1 MAASQ
6 MSADFGAQAAEAI
19 MTTDTAPKYAAVCV
33 ELPDGTITIGGMAKG
48 AGMIHPDMAT
58 LLGVHSTDAVIDP
71 ATLQA
76 CLRTAVDQSY
86 NRISIDGDTSTNDT
100 IFLLANGASGVAVDG
115 DKSMALFQEALNS
128 LTRYLAQQVVRD
140 GEGASKFV
148 EIIVSGAVTDQ
159 AAHKIANTI
168 ATSALV
174 KTAFAGSDANWG
186 RILAAAGRAGVP
198 FDQVKTALWAGIL
211 EPQELQLLA
220 GGTPTAY
227 LESDAAAVFAEPE
240 FKILFELQQG
250 NGKATVWTSDLTHE
264 YVSINADY
272 RT

>member
-1 MAASQ
+1 MKSSISLREKVLQPLAL
-6 MSADFGAQAAEAI
+6 I
-19 MTTDTAPKYAAVCV
+19 
-33 ELPDGTITIGGMAKG
+33 
-48 AGMIHPDMAT
+48 AGHP
-58 LLGVHSTDAVIDP
+58 
-71 ATLQA
+71 
-76 CLRTAVDQSY
+76 LRVVQC
-86 NRISIDGDTSTNDT
+86 
-100 IFLLANGASGVAVDG
+100 NG
-115 DKSMALFQEALNS
+115 
-128 LTRYLAQQVVRD
+128 
-140 GEGASKFV
+140 
-148 EIIVSGAVTDQ
+148 
-159 AAHKIANTI
+159 
-168 ATSALV
+168 
-174 KTAFAGSDANWG
+174 
-186 RILAAAGRAGVP
+186 AAGRAGVP